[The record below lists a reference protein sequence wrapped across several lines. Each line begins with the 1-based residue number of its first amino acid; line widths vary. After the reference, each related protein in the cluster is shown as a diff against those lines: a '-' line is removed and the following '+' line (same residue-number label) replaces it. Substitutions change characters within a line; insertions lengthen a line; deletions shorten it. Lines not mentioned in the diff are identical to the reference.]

1 MAIAARF
8 ARDLPR
14 PRFTRLMWARTHAA
28 PTGGRA
34 TWWLLVTL
42 VVALNVVGLVMVLSA
57 SSVQALRIEGSSWYF
72 FNRQVLWTVLGVI
85 ALLVAARVDY
95 RFWRRWT
102 THLMVAS
109 LVLLVLVLVPGVGI
123 EVSGSSRWLGFGAL
137 RMQPSELAKFAV
149 LVFAADLLAR
159 RADKMGDN
167 RLTLRPVLTGLG
179 AIAVLLLLQPDLGT
193 TLVTGAIV
201 MAVLFVAGVPVGT
214 MAAVVS
220 VSAVLTLGLA
230 RSQPYRWRRMTAFL
244 DPFADA
250 GNTGYQAA
258 QGLVALAAG
267 GWTGVGL
274 GESRAKWGFLPAA
287 HTDFIFAIIGEEL
300 GFIGAVTVILLFA
313 GVAAVGVRTAVTAP
327 DRFGTLLAA
336 GITTWVSMQAFVNL
350 GAVVGLVPITGV
362 PLPFVSAGGSSL
374 IIGMATFG
382 ILLNI
387 SRQARVPKRRRPV
400 AAEARA

>member
-8 ARDLPR
+8 ARDIPSARSL
-14 PRFTRLMWARTHAA
+14 WARTHVVPSA
-28 PTGGRA
+28 GRA
-34 TWWLLVTL
+34 TSWLLITL
-42 VVALNVVGLVMVLSA
+42 VVALNTVGLVMVLSA
-57 SSVQALRIEGSSWYF
+57 SSVQALRTEGSSWYF
-72 FNRQVLWTVLGVI
+72 FNRQVLWTGLGVG
-85 ALLVAARVDY
+85 ALMVAARVDY
-95 RFWRRWT
+95 RFWRRWAVP
-102 THLMVAS
+102 LMVVS
-109 LVLLVLVLVPGVGI
+109 LVLLVLVVTPGVGI
-123 EVSGSSRWLGFGAL
+123 EVAGSSRWLGFGSV

-159 RADKMGDN
+159 RADKMGNN
-167 RLTLRPVLTGLG
+167 RLTLRPVLTGFG

-193 TLVTGAIV
+193 TLVTGAMV
-201 MAVLFVAGVPVGT
+201 FAVLFVAGVPVGT
-214 MAAVVS
+214 MAAGVS
-220 VSAVLTLGLA
+220 TAAVLTLALA
-230 RSQPYRWRRMTAFL
+230 RSKAYRWRRMTAFL

-258 QGLVALAAG
+258 QGLVALEAG

-300 GFIGAVTVILLFA
+300 GFVGAMTVIALFA
-313 GVAAVGVRTAVTAP
+313 GLAAVGVRIAVTAP

-362 PLPFVSAGGSSL
+362 PLPLVSAGGSSL
-374 IIGMATFG
+374 IIGMAALG

-387 SRQARVPKRRRPV
+387 SRQARVPKPRRQ
-400 AAEARA
+400 AKDEARA